1 MKNLHC
7 VREEGRSPL
16 NRGHDRSSVIRFSS
30 SSPNLW
36 REQRMVILNSICTA
50 ESLSR
55 YYISLVLE
63 FHSQSIDVIG
73 LGGGLSSSLSLALAL
88 GPW

>member
-1 MKNLHC
+1 
-7 VREEGRSPL
+7 
-16 NRGHDRSSVIRFSS
+16 
-30 SSPNLW
+30 
-36 REQRMVILNSICTA
+36 MVILNSICTA

-63 FHSQSIDVIG
+63 FHSQSIAVIG

-88 GPW
+88 GPG